1 MSTLQGNSANKFKF
15 LRYWNWHELC
25 TSSRFYSDHDI
36 ILAGL
41 GEGTFLQWLHDI
53 RTTGG
58 NQIKIMKVCTTALKE
73 FHKRWCGS
81 DSFMLEMG
89 KNTESTFRH
98 QSKEWKLGIQVPSF
112 SSPAPFPLLATV
124 FSVCVWV
131 WDVSLQ
137 LSWNVTCLMLGVWKA
152 QSFAVLGFPGTT
164 AMQTAVTAL
173 LLWCLH
179 ARAWWA
185 YQRFPVC
192 QIARSWFIMEGAEKE
207 SSDISADTALHS
219 RHPS

>member
-1 MSTLQGNSANKFKF
+1 MVWIWLFYAGDGKKHRKHV
-15 LRYWNWHELC
+15 L
-25 TSSRFYSDHDI
+25 TSI
-36 ILAGL
+36 
-41 GEGTFLQWLHDI
+41 Q
-53 RTTGG
+53 
-58 NQIKIMKVCTTALKE
+58 IMKV
-73 FHKRWCGS
+73 G
-81 DSFMLEMG
+81 
-89 KNTESTFRH
+89 N
-98 QSKEWKLGIQVPSF
+98 
-112 SSPAPFPLLATV
+112 SSPLI
-124 FSVCVWV
+124 
-131 WDVSLQ
+131 LQ
-137 LSWNVTCLMLGVWKA
+137 SSTLSITGHSFQCMCMGLGCEPAIKLKHVTCLMLGVWKA
-152 QSFAVLGFPGTT
+152 QSFAVLGLPGTT